1 MNDDLRGFGETALRA
16 VALADAE
23 AHELGLEYV
32 GTEHLLIGLLAAD
45 PAIATAMSRAG
56 GTVAAAR
63 HKVRETAGD
72 ARPSLD
78 APTGPLPMTSRARR
92 AIGRA
97 VRFSHHDRSEVVETR
112 HLLLGVLDVEGT
124 AGQVLRGIGV
134 DVAALRTSLQAK
146 PDPVPEVPAPPA
158 PPAPAPVRSTKSVI
172 CPACG
177 AAIDDQLTYRVV
189 PARGADGASV
199 DALVFSCGACGAA
212 VGVSRA

>member
-16 VALADAE
+16 VALAEAE
-23 AHELGLEYV
+23 AHELGLERV
-32 GTEHLLIGLLAAD
+32 GTEHLLLGLLAAD

-72 ARPSLD
+72 ARPSPD
-78 APTGPLPMTSRARR
+78 DPTGPLPMTSRARR

-134 DVAALRTSLQAK
+134 DVAALRTSLQGATRAT
-146 PDPVPEVPAPPA
+146 PDTSASTV
-158 PPAPAPVRSTKSVI
+158 VRSRRSAM
-172 CPACG
+172 CPSCG
-177 AAIDDQLTYRVV
+177 AAVDDHLAYRVL
-189 PARGADGASV
+189 PARDAGGESL
-199 DALVFSCGACGAA
+199 DALVFSCGACGAV